1 MKEKRVTAKN
11 YLIITLIFAIA
22 IGLTLY
28 LCSCYNVYNES
39 QKEIPVIRGTLSEI
53 TNSDFE
59 HYIMENQNS
68 NIYMCTASNLK
79 CRNFEKD
86 FKKLLK
92 RKNLQESFVYLN
104 LSDVDQESFVRN
116 FNEKYPYKITLT
128 EDYPAIVIFEDGKI
142 SNLLQKNKDEE
153 LTMSQVKQ
161 FIELNKIGE

>member
-1 MKEKRVTAKN
+1 MKEKKIAAKN
-11 YLIITLIFAIA
+11 YIIITLIFAATIC
-22 IGLTLY
+22 LTLY

-53 TNSDFE
+53 TDSDFE

-92 RKNLQESFVYLN
+92 KKNLQESFIK
-104 LSDVDQESFVRN
+104 S
-116 FNEKYPYKITLT
+116 FNEKYPYKIALT
-128 EDYPAIVIFEDGKI
+128 ENYPAIVIFEDGKI

>member
-1 MKEKRVTAKN
+1 MKEKKIAAKN
-11 YLIITLIFAIA
+11 YIIITLIFAATIC
-22 IGLTLY
+22 LTLY

-53 TNSDFE
+53 TDSDFE

-86 FKKLLK
+86 FKKLLNK
-92 RKNLQESFVYLN
+92 KNLQESFIYLN
-104 LSDVDQESFVRN
+104 LSNTNQESFIKS
-116 FNEKYPYKITLT
+116 FNEKYPYKIALT
-128 EDYPAIVIFEDGKI
+128 ENYPAIVIFEDGKI